1 MKYATFI
8 ACWLFATSLN
18 AQDCA
23 NGVCSLPAKA
33 VAVAI
38 APIQVIADVQPV
50 RTLVYDQP
58 IRKSAR
64 GFFHR
69 CRAKVRCCK

>member
-8 ACWLFATSLN
+8 VCCLFIGTVN

-38 APIQVIADVQPV
+38 APIQVIAEVQPV
-50 RTLVYDQP
+50 RTLINEQP
-58 IRKSAR
+58 VKKSTR
-64 GFFHR
+64 GFIHR
-69 CRAKVRCCK
+69 TRTRIRCCK